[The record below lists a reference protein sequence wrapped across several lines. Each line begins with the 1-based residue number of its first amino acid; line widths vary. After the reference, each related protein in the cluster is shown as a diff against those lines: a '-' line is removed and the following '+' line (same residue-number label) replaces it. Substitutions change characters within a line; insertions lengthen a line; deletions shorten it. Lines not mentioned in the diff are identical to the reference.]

1 MITGEKMFKIN
12 NLSVKFIILIILFAS
27 LIFGCTNNKIN
38 QIEDL
43 RKNNN
48 ELNKTDTSSSPT
60 KLTPKNTII
69 DLENTDSEERLLN
82 NIFSSVA
89 PSVVHINITKEMD
102 VPSNQNIPDSFGFNF
117 GIPDEPEQY
126 FERGEGSG
134 FVYDKEGH
142 IVTNYHVVENAEVLE
157 VSFIDGLTVKAKY
170 IGGDPDSDL
179 AVIKVL
185 SDPSIL
191 YPVQL
196 GNSDNTFIG
205 QRAITIGNPFGQT
218 WSLTAGV
225 VSAVGRTMRS
235 GNSAFSIPEMIQT
248 DAAINPGNSGGP
260 LLNSNGEVLG
270 VNTMILSQSRS
281 SSGVGFAVPVNIV
294 KMVVLNIIA
303 NGTYIYPW
311 LGVTLSNI
319 SLDIIDAMNLDLKQ
333 RGALIINVF
342 DDSPAANS
350 GLRDSQKNIEVSGG
364 TITIGGDIVVS
375 INETEVQTSDDVISY
390 LVKYT
395 QPKDT
400 IVLKVLRD
408 NTIIPIEV
416 ILDPRPGK

>member
-1 MITGEKMFKIN
+1 LITGEKMFKIN

-294 KMVVLNIIA
+294 KMVVPNIIA